1 MIPGSHRTLP
11 ENDVESITA
20 ENLPPHK
27 KRKQKSRNDLQ
38 EIRPSK
44 QIITPKSSSAT
55 VYHPLTPS
63 PDMIG
68 SNSRERIPSIAL
80 PPCMTP
86 DRQSPT
92 PPSSPP
98 TATTTSED
106 LRSPQQYHTPET
118 SHSVATGYNPQQMP
132 IHPHVIIA
140 GPPPAIY
147 YHHQNAFYPPTSME
161 PNARQQHTMSSESF
175 KGKASDEDT
184 ASQNSSNEK
193 TSNEIMAA
201 TAASGPS
208 MVPGVPSNMPAFAYL
223 PGQPYSYPAYMVP
236 SGSMSTFP
244 VMPQMSPQLHASITP
259 APIGGGGRH
268 ETTADQREQL
278 RKVSHSAIERR
289 RREKINIKIQ
299 QLRQLIPSCADQDH
313 LHKLNILQSAIEYIG
328 YLHNVLGS
336 MESEDGANVLENAAR
351 TDHRMLALLQHLH
364 RLSPPMQANQELKAQ
379 VQQPMFQ
386 EDSQIK
392 TTAKRKRSGE
402 MNKDETAQQGLLML
416 SEACAT
422 DNQKQVATPETKHND
437 MKVNSLLCNR

>member
-1 MIPGSHRTLP
+1 
-11 ENDVESITA
+11 
-20 ENLPPHK
+20 
-27 KRKQKSRNDLQ
+27 
-38 EIRPSK
+38 
-44 QIITPKSSSAT
+44 
-55 VYHPLTPS
+55 
-63 PDMIG
+63 
-68 SNSRERIPSIAL
+68 
-80 PPCMTP
+80 
-86 DRQSPT
+86 
-92 PPSSPP
+92 
-98 TATTTSED
+98 
-106 LRSPQQYHTPET
+106 
-118 SHSVATGYNPQQMP
+118 MP